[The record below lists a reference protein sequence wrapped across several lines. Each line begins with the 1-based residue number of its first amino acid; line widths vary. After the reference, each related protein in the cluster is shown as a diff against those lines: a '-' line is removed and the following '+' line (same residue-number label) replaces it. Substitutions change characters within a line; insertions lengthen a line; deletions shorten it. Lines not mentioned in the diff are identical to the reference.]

1 MHFEVKVKNNTPML
15 IVILMTAFITTFTGS
30 ALNLSVPSIS
40 SEFHAGAVSV
50 GWIVTGYILA
60 SAALSV
66 PFGRFADLYGKR
78 PVFLAGVSIFTV
90 CCFLCALS
98 QSIGMVIAFRLIQGV
113 GAAMIFA
120 TNIATLVAIYPPEK
134 RGAMLGLSTAFTY
147 LGLSLG
153 PVIGGFLNAQFSW
166 RSIFIATTVYD
177 IIMTMIAIFVFKPP
191 QPGLEKRG
199 MRNLM
204 DIPGCF
210 LYTAS
215 LVLIMYGFSSIMS
228 NPP

>member
-1 MHFEVKVKNNTPML
+1 MHFEVKGKYNTPML

-90 CCFLCALS
+90 CCFSLHAFSEHRHGHSVQAYPGRRRCHDICNQYSHTRRHIRLKNAERCSVFL
-98 QSIGMVIAFRLIQGV
+98 QHSISWP
-113 GAAMIFA
+113 
-120 TNIATLVAIYPPEK
+120 VA
-134 RGAMLGLSTAFTY
+134 R
-147 LGLSLG
+147 
-153 PVIGGFLNAQFSW
+153 PVGGFLNAQFSW

-177 IIMTMIAIFVFKPP
+177 IIMTMIVIF
-191 QPGLEKRG
+191 R
-199 MRNLM
+199 
-204 DIPGCF
+204 
-210 LYTAS
+210 
-215 LVLIMYGFSSIMS
+215 FSSRLS
-228 NPP
+228 QDSKSAV